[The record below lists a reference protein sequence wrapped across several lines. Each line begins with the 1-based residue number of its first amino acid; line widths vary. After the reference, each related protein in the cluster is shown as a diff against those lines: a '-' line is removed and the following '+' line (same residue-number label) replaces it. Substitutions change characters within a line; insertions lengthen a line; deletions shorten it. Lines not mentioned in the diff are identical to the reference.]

1 LDETYADILDDRGQ
15 IRDSALDDLLIE
27 IISGK
32 SIFESGDELYASRP
46 PLMAELDAA
55 RLVFR
60 RKVHEASK
68 AGLPSRQEME
78 KLAIARGVVDAH
90 ERAEIA
96 SLEAFM
102 QRLHSSRE
110 GSTDEKYRIELAA
123 QLEDTYQRLAQLKAA
138 DESLFAHTAEAKAEF
153 WRMNF
158 LTSRCTLSGEL
169 LDIPLWETWE
179 EFRACENLPLVRD
192 ARRAFV
198 RVFNGLPITIIRA
211 VARTS
216 EWRTRWKASRESG
229 TQLFDGSSADWDANK
244 RNLVWWSDFYDAIY
258 RHPECPPDETIRDD
272 KSLQDWVNKQIA
284 KSKKS
289 SRDSKRPEATQNPT
303 KSFRLGDGRRV
314 PAVKVGEES
323 IKVNTPI
330 RIRASR

>member
-1 LDETYADILDDRGQ
+1 
-15 IRDSALDDLLIE
+15 LLIE

-32 SIFESGDELYASRP
+32 SIFESGNELYASRP
-46 PLMAELDAA
+46 PVMAELDAA
-55 RLVFR
+55 RLVYR
-60 RKVHEASK
+60 RKVHEATKS
-68 AGLPSRQEME
+68 GLPSRAEME
-78 KLAIARGVVDAH
+78 KMAIARGIVDAQ

-96 SLEAFM
+96 SLESYM
-102 QRLHSSRE
+102 QRLNASRE

-123 QLEDTYQRLAQLKAA
+123 QMEETYQRLAELRAS
-138 DESLFAHTAEAKAEF
+138 DESLFAHTAESKAEF
-153 WRMNF
+153 WRISF

-169 LDIPLWETWE
+169 LDIPLWATWE
-179 EFRACENLPLVRD
+179 DFRACENPVLVRD

-211 VARTS
+211 VARTT
-216 EWRTRWKASRESG
+216 EWRARWKASRESG

-258 RHPECPPDETIRDD
+258 RHPDCPPDETIRDD

-284 KSKKS
+284 KSKKA
-289 SRDSKRPEATQNPT
+289 SRESKRPDAPATPPRT
-303 KSFRLGDGRRV
+303 FRLGDGRRV

-330 RIRASR
+330 KIRASR